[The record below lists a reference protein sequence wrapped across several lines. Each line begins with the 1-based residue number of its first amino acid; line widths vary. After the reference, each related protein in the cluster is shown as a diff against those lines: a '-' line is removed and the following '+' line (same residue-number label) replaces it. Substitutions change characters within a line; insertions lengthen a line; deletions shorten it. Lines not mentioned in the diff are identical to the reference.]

1 MGHAYLVAAHHQMQ
15 LLQILLHLID
25 DERNKKCKEFKEE
38 EFRQTVKKAKIHF
51 IERRSV
57 TWGGYSQIQL
67 ELDLLKEAT
76 NTYHDYYHLIS
87 GVDLPLK
94 SQNEIYNFFEI
105 HKGMQ
110 FVSYDYKM
118 DVDDVTN
125 RMAQYRLFQDLY
137 GNKKSIL
144 FKLDALLIRVQ
155 KLLGINRIKHISESI
170 KKGANWFSITHEF
183 ARYVISKEKDIQ
195 KQYRFTRCCD
205 EVFLQTLLYNSS
217 YSSNMYFDEDA
228 KRYYNMRYVDFQRGN
243 PYVFR
248 IDDKGLLNSR
258 KEIFARKFDYVIDKD
273 IIFNLRDRITN

>member
-1 MGHAYLVAAHHQMQ
+1 
-15 LLQILLHLID
+15 
-25 DERNKKCKEFKEE
+25 
-38 EFRQTVKKAKIHF
+38 
-51 IERRSV
+51 
-57 TWGGYSQIQL
+57 
-67 ELDLLKEAT
+67 
-76 NTYHDYYHLIS
+76 
-87 GVDLPLK
+87 
-94 SQNEIYNFFEI
+94 
-105 HKGMQ
+105 MQ

-217 YSSNMYFDEDA
+217 YFSNMYFDEDA
-228 KRYYNMRYVDFQRGN
+228 KRY
-243 PYVFR
+243 
-248 IDDKGLLNSR
+248 
-258 KEIFARKFDYVIDKD
+258 
-273 IIFNLRDRITN
+273 TNYWINYGSISG